1 MEPVKISQI
10 ALVLKCPR
18 CQSTQLEQ
26 PPQFVAAINPLRGSA
41 PQPSA
46 ANPDSNIRCVE
57 CNSRWH
63 ESDVD
68 VAGAR
73 YAELRKAYS
82 PGAQT

>member
-18 CQSTQLEQ
+18 CGSTQLEQ
-26 PPQFVAAINPLRGSA
+26 PPQFVAAPNPHASSPRSA
-41 PQPSA
+41 QPLA
-46 ANPDSNIRCVE
+46 VNPDSIIRCIE
-57 CNSRWH
+57 CASRWH

-73 YAELRKAYS
+73 YAELRKAY
-82 PGAQT
+82 A